1 MPEEDNIE
9 AEQAEQQQI
18 QDRQAEL
25 SAKRAQAALAAR
37 KENNI
42 APNLVQKAA
51 DTMLQKGLDN
61 FKLALLPFSWLVLP
75 LIIIFLTINAE
86 LFLPLFRPS
95 WKLPLWRTVL
105 YLIIDFIILF
115 ILFMGVGIFVTIKE
129 HPGEICAALGGQW
142 LGWAAG
148 PFCTVAGDIFS
159 PFK

>member
-9 AEQAEQQQI
+9 AEQQNI

-25 SAKRAQAALAAR
+25 SAKRAQAALAAK

-42 APNLVQKAA
+42 APSLVQKAA

-95 WKLPLWRTVL
+95 WKLPLWRTFL
-105 YLIIDFIILF
+105 YIIIDFIILF
-115 ILFMGVGIFVTIKE
+115 ILFVIVGLFSVIKE
-129 HPGEICAALGGQW
+129 RPEVICTALGGNW
-142 LGWAAG
+142 LGWATGALCSVG
-148 PFCTVAGDIFS
+148 ADIFR
-159 PFK
+159 PFL